1 MIHDILLS
9 CLNLHSDQ
17 LPIAEFL
24 ASEAVHKYFHPC
36 ERNILEDIIRIIN
49 LLRDISRFSHIYST
63 SRTVSLNT
71 CVFDTDEPLQ
81 NGLYLKAFANGIA
94 EVLDEYLE
102 EVSELERRY
111 LMHPNQSLMFIYH
124 KLQEYEPLAL
134 YLTNLIRGICVQR
147 LHGCAII
154 QYLQQNTLHGDAR
167 AIRAVKLL
175 QKKVNVI
182 FLKQLTH
189 WILYAKL
196 QDTYGEF
203 FIQCAEGDGNST
215 LGSDKGT
222 TTGSGRYAATY
233 NSEMA
238 SNYADIW
245 RYEVRYELLP
255 SYLSYLWAEKVLFIG
270 QTVLIFKVDTDKL
283 NKKCH
288 IWNKTENNYLDHRQS
303 FWNDKEHIYFAKIQA
318 LLHDDDLIVSHYES
332 VIDELKTYVT
342 TRLSEIAVNQADLVK
357 QLKLLKDF
365 FLLGRGELFLEYIRQ
380 IYIIN
385 KETENTNKLRDF
397 VKAFESAAHSIGV
410 SEELEQFSVSMP
422 KAHPESD
429 ESLEFGYLQL
439 IQLQYKINWPLHL
452 LFSPKVLERYNVLF
466 RFLIL
471 IKKMQYDLHMIWCK
485 SSRKFKLKSADHKV
499 KVMLL
504 RNELMFFVDNLQYYI
519 QVDVLD
525 SQFSIL
531 LNTVLN
537 EADFEQIQRAHS
549 VFQANILSLCFLQ
562 TDDDASRTN
571 VLQTSLLNCN
581 NPVYLII
588 NEVFHICND
597 FCTLIDNEKSE
608 ENVDENTDKL
618 GERFATLVQQLIN
631 LLVGLKSAT
640 STAPLSQLL
649 LRLDYNHWFSSRKID
664 NAGIS

>member
-1 MIHDILLS
+1 MIHDIILS
-9 CLNLHSDQ
+9 CINLHSEH
-17 LPIAEFL
+17 LPIQEFL
-24 ASEAVHKYFHPC
+24 ASDAVCKYFHPC
-36 ERNILEDIIRIIN
+36 ERNILEDIIKIIN
-49 LLRDISRFSHIYST
+49 LLRDITRFSQIYS
-63 SRTVSLNT
+63 SNRSVSLNT
-71 CVFDTDEPLQ
+71 SVFDTDEPLQ
-81 NGLYLKAFANGIA
+81 NGLYLKAFANGIG
-94 EVLDEYLE
+94 EVLDGYLKDIA
-102 EVSELERRY
+102 ELESKY
-111 LMHPNQSLMFIYH
+111 LKHPNQSLMFVYQ

-134 YLTNLIRGICVQR
+134 YLSNLIRGVCTRR

-154 QYLQQNTLHGDAR
+154 QYLQQHSLHGDVR
-167 AIRAVKLL
+167 AIRAVKLI
-175 QKKVNVI
+175 QRKVNVI

-189 WILYAKL
+189 WILYAKI

-203 FIQCAEGDGNST
+203 FIQCSESDGNST
-215 LGSDKGT
+215 LESDKGT
-222 TTGSGRYAATY
+222 TAGSGRYAATC

-245 RYEVRYELLP
+245 RYEVCYEQLP
-255 SYLSYLWAEKVLFIG
+255 SYLSFLWAEKVLFIG

-283 NKKCH
+283 KKKCH
-288 IWNKTENNYLDHRQS
+288 VWNKAENEFLDHKQS

-318 LLHDDDLIVSHYES
+318 LQHDDELIVSHYES
-332 VIDELKTYVT
+332 VIDELKSYVT
-342 TRLSEIAVNQADLVK
+342 KRLSEIAVNQADLVK

-380 IYIIN
+380 IYVIN
-385 KETENTNKLRDF
+385 KETENANKLRDF
-397 VKAFESAAHSIGV
+397 VKAFESAAHSVGV
-410 SEELEQFSVSMP
+410 SEELEQFSVCMP
-422 KAHPESD
+422 KAHTESD

-439 IQLQYKINWPLHL
+439 IQLQYNINWPLHL

-471 IKKMQYDLHMIWCK
+471 IKKMQYDLHMIWSK
-485 SSRKFKLKSADHKV
+485 SSRKSKLRSEHSV
-499 KVMLL
+499 KEMLL

-549 VFQANILSLCFLQ
+549 VFQANILSLCFIQ
-562 TDDDASRTN
+562 TDYDASRSN
-571 VLQTSLLNCN
+571 VLQTSTFHSN
-581 NPVYLII
+581 NPVFLII

-597 FCTLIDNEKSE
+597 FCAIADNDKSDE
-608 ENVDENTDKL
+608 TSGQNVDQL
-618 GERFATLVQQLIN
+618 GERFSTLVQQLIN
-631 LLVGLKSAT
+631 LLVGLKTAT

-649 LRLDYNHWFSSRKID
+649 LRLDYNHWFSSKKLDSAR
-664 NAGIS
+664 IS

>member
-1 MIHDILLS
+1 MIHDIILS
-9 CLNLHSDQ
+9 CINLRSDQ
-17 LPIAEFL
+17 LPIQEFL
-24 ASEAVHKYFHPC
+24 ASDAVSNYFHPC
-36 ERNILEDIIRIIN
+36 EKNILEDIIRIIN
-49 LLRDISRFSHIYST
+49 LLRDIAKFAQIYSGHR
-63 SRTVSLNT
+63 SASLHIS
-71 CVFDTDEPLQ
+71 VFDTDEPLQ
-81 NGLYLKAFANGIA
+81 NGLYLKAFSNGIS
-94 EVLDEYLE
+94 EVLDGYLTDIA
-102 EVSELERRY
+102 ELERKY
-111 LMHPNQSLMFIYH
+111 LMHPNQSLLFIYH

-134 YLTNLIRGICVQR
+134 YLSSLIRGVCSQR

-154 QYLQQNTLHGDAR
+154 QYLQQNSLHGDAR
-167 AIRAVKLL
+167 AIKAVRLI
-175 QKKVNVI
+175 QSKVNVI

-196 QDTYGEF
+196 QDSYGEF
-203 FIQCAEGDGNST
+203 FIQCSEGDGNST
-215 LGSDKGT
+215 LESDKAT
-222 TTGSGRYAATY
+222 TTARTC
-233 NSEMA
+233 NSESA

-245 RYEVRYELLP
+245 RYEVCYELLP
-255 SYLSYLWAEKVLFIG
+255 SYLSFAWAEKVLFIG

-283 NKKCH
+283 KKKCH
-288 IWNKTENNYLDHRQS
+288 SWNKAENEFLDHKQS

-318 LLHDDDLIVSHYES
+318 LHQDDELIVSHYES
-332 VIDELKTYVT
+332 VIDELKSYVT
-342 TRLSEIAVNQADLVK
+342 TRLSEIAVNQADLVQ

-380 IYIIN
+380 IYTIN
-385 KETENTNKLRDF
+385 KEKENTNKLRDF
-397 VKAFESAAHSIGV
+397 VKAFESAAHSVGI
-410 SEELEQFSVSMP
+410 SEELDQFSVSMP
-422 KAHPESD
+422 KGQLDSED
-429 ESLEFGYLQL
+429 SLEFGYMQL

-471 IKKMQYDLHMIWCK
+471 IKKMQYDLHIIWCK
-485 SSRKFKLKSADHKV
+485 SSRKSKLKSDHKV

-562 TDDDASRTN
+562 TDAEDASRTN
-571 VLQTSLLNCN
+571 CLQSSTLHSN

-597 FCTLIDNEKSE
+597 FCSTLDKEKVE
-608 ENVDENTDKL
+608 ETLVDQVTDQL
-618 GERFATLVQQLIN
+618 GERFGSLVQQLIN
-631 LLVGLKSAT
+631 LLIGLKSAA

-649 LRLDYNHWFSSRKID
+649 LRLDYNHWFSSKKLESAKI
-664 NAGIS
+664 S

>member
-1 MIHDILLS
+1 MIHDIILS
-9 CLNLHSDQ
+9 CINLHSDQ
-17 LPIAEFL
+17 LPIEEFL
-24 ASEAVHKYFHPC
+24 VSEAVSKYFHPC
-36 ERNILEDIIRIIN
+36 ERNILEDIIKIIN
-49 LLRDISRFSHIYST
+49 LLRDIARFVQIYSGNRNAT
-63 SRTVSLNT
+63 LNT
-71 CVFDTDEPLQ
+71 SVFDTDEPLQ
-81 NGLYLKAFANGIA
+81 NGLYLKAFCNGMS
-94 EVLDEYLE
+94 EVLDGYLHD
-102 EVSELERRY
+102 VADLERKY
-111 LMHPNQSLMFIYH
+111 LIQPNQSLMFVYQ

-134 YLTNLIRGICVQR
+134 YLSSLIRGVCSQR

-154 QYLQQNTLHGDAR
+154 QYLQQHSLHGDAR
-167 AIRAVKLL
+167 AIKAVRLI
-175 QKKVNVI
+175 QAKVNVI

-196 QDTYGEF
+196 QDSYGEF
-203 FIQCAEGDGNST
+203 FIQCSEGDGNST
-215 LGSDKGT
+215 LESDKAT
-222 TTGSGRYAATY
+222 TTGRTW
-233 NSEMA
+233 NSEA
-238 SNYADIW
+238 ACYADIW
-245 RYEVRYELLP
+245 RYEVCYELLP
-255 SYLSYLWAEKVLFIG
+255 SYLSFVWAEKVLFIG

-283 NKKCH
+283 TKKCH
-288 IWNKTENNYLDHRQS
+288 IWNTTENDFLDHKQT
-303 FWNDKEHIYFAKIQA
+303 FWNDKEHVYFAKIQA
-318 LLHDDDLIVSHYES
+318 LHQDEELIVSHYES
-332 VIDELKTYVT
+332 VIDELKCYVT

-380 IYIIN
+380 IYIIDKEKENAN
-385 KETENTNKLRDF
+385 KMRDF

-410 SEELEQFSVSMP
+410 GEELDQFSVSMP
-422 KAHPESD
+422 KAHADSE

-471 IKKMQYDLHMIWCK
+471 IKKMQYDLHMIWTK
-485 SSRKFKLKSADHKV
+485 SSRKSKLKFDHSV

-519 QVDVLD
+519 QADVLD

-562 TDDDASRTN
+562 TDAEDISRTN
-571 VLQTSLLNCN
+571 VLQTSATLNSN

-597 FCTLIDNEKSE
+597 FCAAIDNERGAE
-608 ENVDENTDKL
+608 TTAIDQIADRL
-618 GERFATLVQQLIN
+618 GERFGSLVQQLIN
-631 LLVGLKSAT
+631 LLVGLKSAP

-649 LRLDYNHWFSSRKID
+649 LRLDYNHWFSNKKMDTPR
-664 NAGIS
+664 IS